1 VGRCL
6 AQCLVLLAVS
16 KEFQEIRAMKSK
28 LVSAAI
34 IFSLMIS
41 LNTQAHAAGAGAVLK
56 GGVRLENG
64 TTRLA
69 RPGGNAAPTLST
81 ADAIPVA
88 PPRKST
94 LGGGVQGSGL
104 IDRTAFATLPAGPL
118 SASAQEQNSRF
129 DIGAE
134 RSSKKMT
141 LAWEAWHKQLSSEIY
156 ARWQEVALIRGRAT
170 MRVTITRDH
179 HVIAQLTSPSGIRRF
194 DSTLLDVVNSLD
206 GNPGLSFPAGSQRQQ
221 VSFEA
226 DYIADTDVKGGYSW
240 TKNDYETVQQ

>member
-1 VGRCL
+1 
-6 AQCLVLLAVS
+6 
-16 KEFQEIRAMKSK
+16 MKSK
-28 LVSAAI
+28 LVRIAI
-34 IFSLMIS
+34 VFSLMIS
-41 LNTQAHAAGAGAVLK
+41 SDSQAQAAGTGAVLK

-64 TTRLA
+64 TTRLT
-69 RPGGNAAPTLST
+69 RPGGDAAPALST

-94 LGGGVQGSGL
+94 IAGGVSGSGL
-104 IDRTAFATLPAGPL
+104 IDRTAFTALPAGPL
-118 SASAQEQNSRF
+118 SAAAQGQNNRF

-134 RSSKKMT
+134 RSSKQMT

-170 MRVTITRDH
+170 MRVTVTRDH
-179 HVIAQLTSPSGIRRF
+179 HVIAQLTSPSGNRRF

-206 GNPGLSFPAGSQRQQ
+206 NNPGLSFPAGSQRPQ

-226 DYIADTDVKGGYSW
+226 DYIADTNVKGGYSW

>member
-1 VGRCL
+1 
-6 AQCLVLLAVS
+6 
-16 KEFQEIRAMKSK
+16 MKSK
-28 LVSAAI
+28 LVSVSAAV
-34 IFSLMIS
+34 IFSLMLS
-41 LNTQAHAAGAGAVLK
+41 LNLQAQAAGSGPVLQ

-64 TTRLA
+64 TTRLT

-94 LGGGVQGSGL
+94 LAGGASGSGL
-104 IDRTAFATLPAGPL
+104 IDRTAFASLPAGPL
-118 SASAQEQNSRF
+118 SAAAQSQNNSF

-134 RSSKKMT
+134 RSSKQMT

-170 MRVTITRDH
+170 MRVTVTRDH
-179 HVIAQLTSPSGIRRF
+179 HVIAQLTSPSGNRRF

-206 GNPGLSFPAGSQRQQ
+206 NNAGLSFPAGSQRPQ

-226 DYIADTDVKGGYSW
+226 DYIADTNVKGGYSW